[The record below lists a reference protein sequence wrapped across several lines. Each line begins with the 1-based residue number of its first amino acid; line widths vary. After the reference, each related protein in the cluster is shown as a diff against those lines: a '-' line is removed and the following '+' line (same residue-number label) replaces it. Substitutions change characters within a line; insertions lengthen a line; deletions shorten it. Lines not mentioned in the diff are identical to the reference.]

1 MSESPAKL
9 RADRPRHAASMIV
22 LRHRHGT
29 TEVLMGMRAAGQRF
43 MPNRLV
49 FPGAGDG
56 RADFSAEAASMLS
69 PVTQALLEKGAK
81 PSLVQ
86 ALAIAAARE
95 LAEETG
101 LSLGHPPALA
111 GLSYLCRAITPP
123 SLPIRFH
130 ARFLI
135 VDAEELGGTLGGS
148 GELEGL
154 RFYAVGDP
162 LLGEL
167 PWITGR
173 VLAELTS
180 WLDLPRVLRFA
191 PRRTAVYR
199 NRGRMEE

>member
-1 MSESPAKL
+1 
-9 RADRPRHAASMIV
+9 MIV
-22 LRHRHGT
+22 LRHGPST
-29 TEVLMGMRAAGQRF
+29 AEVLMGMRAAGHRF

-49 FPGAGDG
+49 FPGGGVD
-56 RADFSAEAASMLS
+56 RPDFSAEAASMLS

-81 PSLVQ
+81 PSLAR
-86 ALAIAAARE
+86 ALAVAAARE

-111 GLSYLCRAITPP
+111 GLSYLCRAITPA

-130 ARFLI
+130 ARFLV
-135 VDAEELGGTLGGS
+135 VDAGDLMGTLGGS

-154 RFYAVGDP
+154 RFYAISDP

-180 WLDLPRVLRFA
+180 WLELPHALRFG
-191 PRRTAVYR
+191 PRRTAVFR
-199 NRGRMEE
+199 NRSRMEE